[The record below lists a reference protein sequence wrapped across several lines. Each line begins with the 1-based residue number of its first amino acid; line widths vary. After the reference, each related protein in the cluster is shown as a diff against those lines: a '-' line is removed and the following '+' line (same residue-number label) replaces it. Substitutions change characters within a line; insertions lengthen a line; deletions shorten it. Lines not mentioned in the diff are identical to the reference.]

1 MTPRTIASPR
11 TTRRTNY
18 RRTNPRRASST
29 PTLARLREW
38 FYNTGLERTGAV
50 TFTLFTGDT
59 ESR

>member
-11 TTRRTNY
+11 TT